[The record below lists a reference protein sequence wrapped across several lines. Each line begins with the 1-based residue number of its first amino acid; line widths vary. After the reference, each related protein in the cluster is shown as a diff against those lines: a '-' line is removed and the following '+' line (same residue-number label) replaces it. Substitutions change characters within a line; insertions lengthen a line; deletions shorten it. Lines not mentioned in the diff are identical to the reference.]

1 MRIFA
6 AKIVDHFDVGAF
18 EIVGLDHSI
27 IMVQS
32 LLKSQQQYSETEIE
46 IEIEAP
52 MMHLPGIK
60 NLLKGF
66 FHHVR
71 HQDKVV
77 DESKDQQSL
86 VVIGERIM
94 QRLDAEHYSFFQ
106 VSHYVVTTSYFIH
119 ISSETYIVHFYWHC
133 YESLVDDI

>member
-6 AKIVDHFDVGAF
+6 AKIVDHFDVCSF

-60 NLLKGF
+60 NLLKDF

-94 QRLDAEHYSFFQ
+94 QRLDAEHYSFFP